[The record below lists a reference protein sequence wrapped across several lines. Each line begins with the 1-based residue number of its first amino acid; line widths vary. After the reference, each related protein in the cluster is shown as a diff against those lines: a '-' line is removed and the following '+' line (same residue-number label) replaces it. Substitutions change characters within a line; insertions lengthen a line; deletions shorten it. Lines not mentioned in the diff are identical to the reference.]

1 MTVTNRRRITTISN
15 NRIAPQFNNIPD
27 QSEIASSD
35 YPNENE
41 YFPFPKHLPFP
52 QVPHNSELFN
62 EFYLF
67 IFSIMCAAL
76 QFIHLYRTTFWLE
89 QSPSHTTVNFYLIDK
104 YLVYFIFFI
113 SSRRL
118 FYCLLER
125 SCDYFCTKRSI
136 TLEQTTLKYIKYSY
150 FILLIFLLLGCS
162 FKIFQKYSLLYI
174 ICLSYPLILYMFIFR
189 FKIDP
194 FLKINYASENLTIM
208 NDFPVHSCSM

>member
-1 MTVTNRRRITTISN
+1 MTVTNRRRIISN

-27 QSEIASSD
+27 QSEIAD
-35 YPNENE
+35 YSNENE

-89 QSPSHTTVNFYLIDK
+89 QSSSHTTVNFYLIDK
-104 YLVYFIFFI
+104 YLVYFIFVI

-125 SCDYFCTKRSI
+125 SLEYLCAKRSI
-136 TLEQTTLKYIKYSY
+136 TLEQTTLRYIKYSY
-150 FILLIFLLLGCS
+150 FALLLLLLLGCS

-194 FLKINYASENLTIM
+194 FLKINYTSDVNLTMM
-208 NDFPVHSCSM
+208 NDYPIHSCSM